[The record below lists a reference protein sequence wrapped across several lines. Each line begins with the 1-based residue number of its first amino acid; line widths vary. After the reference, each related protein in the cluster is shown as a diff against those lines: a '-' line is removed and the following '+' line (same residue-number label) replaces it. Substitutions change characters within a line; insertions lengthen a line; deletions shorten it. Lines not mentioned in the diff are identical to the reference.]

1 MRTAE
6 KSRVVVVTVQ
16 YYKLCTT
23 GEMRMRSPINSR
35 VKSLVRRRLPIVA
48 WLPEYSWGKLLQDA
62 LAGMTVGLTAI
73 PQGIAY
79 AVVARLEPQYGLYSS
94 FMGCFVYII
103 FGSVK
108 DVTVG
113 PTAIMGLLTQP
124 YVGQYGAD
132 FAVRISNIHHRR
144 LIKRSLKIAQKS
156 VYFSLQ
162 VLLCFLSGCIMALMG
177 LFRVGFLVDF
187 ISMPVIAGFTN
198 AAAVIIGSSQIGTLL
213 GITGRA
219 ESFVDAMRKLFERFD
234 EIQLGDTL
242 LGVFSMI
249 LLVGLKNLP
258 GNRRGSAGRKLMWIM
273 TLSRNAVVVVLGM
286 LLAYLLSLYGLSPFE
301 ITGDIAAGL
310 PSLTPPPFSTAH
322 NNVTYGFVDMVRIY
336 GTSMASVPLIAVLE
350 SIAIAKSFA
359 KGKTVNANQE
369 MLAVGLCNVF
379 GSFVRSMPTTGSFT
393 RTAVN
398 NASGVRTPMGGLVTG
413 ILVLLA
419 CGLLTGTFRFIPKA
433 TLAAVI
439 IIAMYY
445 MLEIKLFRLLWR
457 TKKIDLI
464 PLIVTLITCLAFG
477 LDYGMIIGI
486 ASNLLSLLYY
496 AARPEVIFEERT
508 ENGASILLVMPQQ
521 SLSFPAAEYL
531 RERVMNWCDSMQN
544 TKIVVIDGKNVRGI
558 DTTVAKN
565 LSLLSTDL
573 EARKQRLVFWN
584 WCENAS
590 SVLISFDSA
599 NKEHFKRTNALAQ
612 VVGEYI

>member
-1 MRTAE
+1 MTKKYSYVKA
-6 KSRVVVVTVQ
+6 S
-16 YYKLCTT
+16 TT
-23 GEMRMRSPINSR
+23 GEMRMRSPINGR

-132 FAVRISNIHHRR
+132 FAV
-144 LIKRSLKIAQKS
+144 
-156 VYFSLQ
+156 
-162 VLLCFLSGCIMALMG
+162 LLCFLSGCIMALMG

-198 AAAVIIGSSQIGTLL
+198 AAAIIIGSSQIGTLL
-213 GITGRA
+213 GIQGRA
-219 ESFVDAMRKLFERFD
+219 ESFVDAMRKLVERFD

-258 GNRRGSAGRKLMWIM
+258 GNRRGSAGKKLMWIM

-286 LLAYLLSLYGLSPFE
+286 LLAYLLSLYGLSPFK

-310 PSLTPPPFSTAH
+310 PSLTPPPFSTTH

-477 LDYGMIIGI
+477 LDYGMLIGI

-590 SVLISFDSA
+590 SVMISFDSA
-599 NKEHFKRTNALAQ
+599 NKEHFKSTNALAQ
-612 VVGEYI
+612 VVEERAAPVESMGDVSPA